1 MLNSIETIR
10 QIHSRPSPS
19 VETSIPQILLSC
31 SDAFALL
38 IFPSISRLRSHYHP
52 WIIMGPVPKL
62 LRLSL
67 SGDAQYS
74 VNLRRFAKVETPAYK
89 AEGNDPEWTH
99 YGLLL

>member
-1 MLNSIETIR
+1 
-10 QIHSRPSPS
+10 
-19 VETSIPQILLSC
+19 
-31 SDAFALL
+31 
-38 IFPSISRLRSHYHP
+38 
-52 WIIMGPVPKL
+52 MGPVPKL